1 MKTGLAIAILVALLA
16 AALVVAAVTWLRIG
30 DVAISTT
37 GLIALAVGVV
47 VTVALGA
54 GLMFLV
60 FYSNR
65 KGYDDLDRQ

>member
-1 MKTGLAIAILVALLA
+1 MKTGLTIAVLAAFLA

-30 DVAISTT
+30 DVAISTR
-37 GLIALAVGVV
+37 GMIALAVGVV

-65 KGYDDLDRQ
+65 KGYDDPDRK